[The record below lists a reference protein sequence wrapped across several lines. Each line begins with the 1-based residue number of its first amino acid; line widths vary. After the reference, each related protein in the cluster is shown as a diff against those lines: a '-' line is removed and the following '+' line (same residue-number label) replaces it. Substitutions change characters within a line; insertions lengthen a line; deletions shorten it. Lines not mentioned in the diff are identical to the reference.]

1 MCIRDRSYIKPEG
14 AFYIMIDASGAGMD
28 GETFARRALEEAH
41 VAFVPAQAFGGG
53 CGSFVRMS
61 YAASR
66 SVIQSGL
73 SRLGEWL
80 N

>member
-1 MCIRDRSYIKPEG
+1 
-14 AFYIMIDASGAGMD
+14 MIDASGAGMD

-66 SVIQSGL
+66 SVIESGL
-73 SRLGEWL
+73 RRLGKWL
-80 N
+80 S